1 MTEDERRGFQNGFRV
16 MLKMVEEGGYLF
28 QNSGRRD
35 IATTF
40 FGFVSRSKRDVE
52 RITELYAEHG
62 YEAIMQALEER
73 GVEEKK

>member
-1 MTEDERRGFQNGFRV
+1 MTEDEKIGFEHGCRV
-16 MLKMVEEGGYLF
+16 MIKMVEEGGYLF

-40 FGFVSRSKRDVE
+40 FGFVSKAKCDVE
-52 RITELYAEHG
+52 RITELYATHG

-73 GVEEKK
+73 EEDKS